1 MKTNRAGRELI
12 KSAESLSL
20 KAYLCPAGVW
30 TIGYG
35 DTDNVRPGMVITE
48 AEAEQRLS
56 DRLSREFEPGVA
68 RLAQVPLSGNEFSAL
83 VSFAYNVGLNAL
95 AGSTLLR
102 KLNAGDCAG
111 VSAEWGKWTKA
122 GGKTLRGLVARR
134 EAERILFETPGD
146 GDE

>member
-12 KSAESLSL
+12 KSAESLRL

-35 DTDNVRPGMVITE
+35 DTDNVRPGMIITE
-48 AEAEQRLS
+48 DEAEQRLS
-56 DRLSREFEPGVA
+56 DRLAREFEPGVE

-102 KLNAGDCAG
+102 ELNAGDYAG

-122 GGKTLRGLVARR
+122 GGKTLHGLVARR
-134 EAERILFETPGD
+134 EAERTLFETPGD